1 MCVCVC
7 VCASAKGAPFYTFKN
22 VNNEFVVTPISKA
35 NGNFAFICQILHVLV
50 LINKLGLYQ
59 NTSSTNKTYM
69 QVNITNNQVISD
81 HTAFR
86 S

>member
-1 MCVCVC
+1 MYICIYIYILYVYMYIYLYT
-7 VCASAKGAPFYTFKN
+7 CASAKGTPFYTFNN
-22 VNNEFVVTPISKA
+22 VHNEFVVIKLINKA

-69 QVNITNNQVISD
+69 
-81 HTAFR
+81 
-86 S
+86 